1 MRRAALGQ
9 RVRAAGLAAPLIV
22 LIFVS
27 FFVPILALL
36 TRAVYDPTIADN
48 LPRTATA
55 LQGWDGQG
63 LPADT
68 AFSALGRDP
77 P

>member
-1 MRRAALGQ
+1 MRNAGAGVIVRRDRRLRAAVRRAALGQ

-36 TRAVYDPTIADN
+36 TRAVYEPDHC
-48 LPRTATA
+48 
-55 LQGWDGQG
+55 
-63 LPADT
+63 
-68 AFSALGRDP
+68 
-77 P
+77 